1 MRNITDTAVSM
12 YRAGKSIRSIA
23 QALECGPKT
32 IRRVLVSAG
41 VEIRQRTR
49 PRATSKAAEP
59 TYTLEH
65 RPGCPVPV
73 KVYKTM
79 HADGALRWRSH
90 LGASVGV

>member
-1 MRNITDTAVSM
+1 MRNITDAAVSM

-23 QALECGPKT
+23 GVLNCGPKT

-41 VEIRQRTR
+41 VEIRQRNRENATR
-49 PRATSKAAEP
+49 KAVELP
-59 TYTLEH
+59 YTLEQ